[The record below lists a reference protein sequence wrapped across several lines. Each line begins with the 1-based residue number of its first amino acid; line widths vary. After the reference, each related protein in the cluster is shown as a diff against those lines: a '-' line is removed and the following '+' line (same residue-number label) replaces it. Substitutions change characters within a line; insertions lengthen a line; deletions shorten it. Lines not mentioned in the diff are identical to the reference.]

1 MYTIQ
6 KLSAKLSHPTSPPT
20 QQLERRKGQKR
31 ARESSQTTFAAI
43 VPGKRRKLNTET
55 VLVAHQSVRP
65 SQIAKKQE
73 PPVQTTF
80 STIVPVPNMLFTI
93 VEEEEHSV
101 TVEDIPAA
109 EEEDSLLVEGD
120 FPLDEEEEVL
130 GEESP
135 VDEEEEPSDEV
146 LRNLYGSI
154 YVNGVRR
161 SSRLMKKARNLAT

>member
-6 KLSAKLSHPTSPPT
+6 KLS
-20 QQLERRKGQKR
+20 
-31 ARESSQTTFAAI
+31 TFSAI

-55 VLVAHQSVRP
+55 VLVAHQSAP
-65 SQIAKKQE
+65 PNQIAKKQE

-80 STIVPVPNMLFTI
+80 SAIVPVPNMLFTI
-93 VEEEEHSV
+93 VEEEDHSV

>member
-6 KLSAKLSHPTSPPT
+6 KLS
-20 QQLERRKGQKR
+20 
-31 ARESSQTTFAAI
+31 TFSAI

-55 VLVAHQSVRP
+55 VL
-65 SQIAKKQE
+65 IAKKQE

-80 STIVPVPNMLFTI
+80 SAIVPVPNMLFTI
-93 VEEEEHSV
+93 VEEEDHSV